1 MIQQLIDQ
9 HLSAITAQIR
19 AKYPSEMES
28 YAKRLINLGMDAD
41 QVEEDMQ
48 AVLRTL
54 VMRNESVSDE
64 EFFYILNL
72 FPDYEQFGKQTIEFK
87 ITLEGTKSWRK
98 VRAGNSQFNGAGL
111 CSDCSFSWNG
121 RAFVYA

>member
-1 MIQQLIDQ
+1 
-9 HLSAITAQIR
+9 
-19 AKYPSEMES
+19 MES

-64 EFFYILNL
+64 GNSFYILNL

-87 ITLEGTKSWRK
+87 ITLEGTK
-98 VRAGNSQFNGAGL
+98 AGAKFVCRQF
-111 CSDCSFSWNG
+111 S
-121 RAFVYA
+121 V

>member
-64 EFFYILNL
+64 EDVYKRQVFM
-72 FPDYEQFGKQTIEFK
+72 G
-87 ITLEGTKSWRK
+87 LEIKGSGFRQAWRK
-98 VRAGNSQFNGAGL
+98 ASGSFRLSAVRRL
-111 CSDCSFSWNG
+111 
-121 RAFVYA
+121 

>member
-41 QVEEDMQ
+41 QVEED
-48 AVLRTL
+48 RK
-54 VMRNESVSDE
+54 SV
-64 EFFYILNL
+64 
-72 FPDYEQFGKQTIEFK
+72 
-87 ITLEGTKSWRK
+87 
-98 VRAGNSQFNGAGL
+98 V
-111 CSDCSFSWNG
+111 
-121 RAFVYA
+121 

>member
-28 YAKRLINLGMDAD
+28 YAKRLIELGMDAD

-87 ITLEGTKSWRK
+87 IMLEGTKSWRK
-98 VRAGNSQFNGAGL
+98 VRLPAILS
-111 CSDCSFSWNG
+111 
-121 RAFVYA
+121 